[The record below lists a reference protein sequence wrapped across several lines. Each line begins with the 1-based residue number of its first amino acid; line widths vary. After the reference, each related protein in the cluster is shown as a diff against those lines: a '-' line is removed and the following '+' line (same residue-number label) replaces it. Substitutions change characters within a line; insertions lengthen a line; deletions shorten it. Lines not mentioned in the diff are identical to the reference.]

1 MVLLNVVPSA
11 AASRLQA
18 RLERAAP
25 ENADAEAAA
34 EAAKRLEEAAAA
46 EAERKRKEEFEEHRK
61 RVGLGMLSSRF
72 QRFEV
77 SVSGEQ
83 RGPDAFDRRAANSSS
98 KDATYARFF
107 PGANGGRP
115 TTHAELQKIVAA
127 QEGGG
132 LQSSAGR
139 GKFLAAPRRARARA
153 PRRSDRSG
161 SWWQRGIRYDI
172 KYEIRLLQ
180 PQRAHITHT
189 VWPGAHREIRRRW
202 RASSGAPS

>member
-1 MVLLNVVPSA
+1 MVLLA
-11 AASRLQA
+11 AAPATSPTD
-18 RLERAAP
+18 AA
-25 ENADAEAAA
+25 EWSDMLAEAKRTKEEADA
-34 EAAKRLEEAAAA
+34 K
-46 EAERKRKEEFEEHRK
+46 EAERQRQKEFEEHRK

-83 RGPDAFDRRAANSSS
+83 RGPDAFDRSPRAANASS
-98 KDATYARFF
+98 KDVTYARFF

-139 GKFLAAPRRARARA
+139 GKFLAAKLNPEALKMCSFAPYVVPAGPPETAARI
-153 PRRSDRSG
+153 PCS
-161 SWWQRGIRYDI
+161 
-172 KYEIRLLQ
+172 
-180 PQRAHITHT
+180 
-189 VWPGAHREIRRRW
+189 
-202 RASSGAPS
+202 